1 MFYCI
6 RCGHQF
12 DRKNKLLQHYNRQKT
27 CKPIELDIE
36 ISILKEVIN
45 ETNDNLL
52 RQKIQ
57 SKRPDI
63 YCKYLENLLK
73 KSLQNGIHLEIPEVY
88 IRLANLEE
96 PPKKY
101 TKAGFSI
108 DKPDNIVRKKQIVI
122 CKLCNKRFSSYSA
135 RVRHEKQY
143 CSLRNTTD
151 TLTKNQIDTIEDIK
165 DSEETIV
172 NESNI
177 ENYIEGIDR
186 EELIEFIIND
196 ASLIADI
203 KNKLDDR
210 TQLVNRNIQNTTNN
224 NCNNITNKTVNKNSN
239 NNNNTTNVTIN
250 NQNIFGEENFDYIR
264 NNTKIRDE
272 LGRLADN
279 DPKRFFIKLFRTAF
293 FSKEHPENKT
303 FKMINTKSD
312 LVKILEKLPDKWVY
326 ASKTYTYYEKVN
338 QILQFIVNST
348 HIVTE
353 GSKTEKIIDEFDCDR
368 DTSLLREFN
377 QMEKINYKNTKNE
390 EIKELAKI
398 MNLENSQTDI

>member
-12 DRKNKLLQHYNRQKT
+12 DRKNKLLQHYNRLKI
-27 CKPIELDIE
+27 CKPIELDID
-36 ISILKEVIN
+36 INILREVIN

-52 RQKIQ
+52 RHKIQ
-57 SKRPDI
+57 SDYPDI

-73 KSLQNGIHLEIPEVY
+73 KSPKNGIQSEVPEIY
-88 IRLANLEE
+88 IRRANLEE

-101 TKAGFSI
+101 TKAGISI
-108 DKPDNIVRKKQIVI
+108 GQPNDIVRKKQIVI
-122 CKLCNKRFSSYSA
+122 CKLCSKSFSSYSA
-135 RVRHEKQY
+135 RIRHEKQY
-143 CSLRNTTD
+143 CPLRNTA
-151 TLTKNQIDTIEDIK
+151 LKKNQTNSIEDVE
-165 DSEETIV
+165 DSEETVV
-172 NESNI
+172 NDSSI

-203 KNKLDDR
+203 KNKLEDR
-210 TQLVNRNIQNTTNN
+210 KQLINGNIHNINN
-224 NCNNITNKTVNKNSN
+224 NCNNITNKTINKNSN

-312 LVKILEKLPDKWVY
+312 LVKILEKLPDKWKY
-326 ASKTYTYYEKVN
+326 ASKFETYYEKVN
-338 QILQFIVNST
+338 QILQFIINST

-353 GSKTEKIIDEFDCDR
+353 GSKTEKMIDEFDCDR
-368 DTSLLREFN
+368 DTSLLREFD

-390 EIKELAKI
+390 EIQELAKI
-398 MNLENSQTDI
+398 MNLEDS